1 MAKKKTAAITGVGA
15 YLPDY
20 ILDNMNEGFVL
31 LDTDQNILLI
41 NASACRAFG
50 VKKTEAQG
58 KNILHKRIVLR
69 GIQAVCLIVR
79 QSGSLHFAALRQIPR
94 VAKQVKFRR
103 AEGEQQRKTADAK
116 PSQPDRNTWI
126 VFCRSIFPTK

>member
-1 MAKKKTAAITGVGA
+1 MRRLEREKAKI
-15 YLPDY
+15 DY

-58 KNILHKRIVLR
+58 KNILHATRNIPLIDGVAAVLKKAPR
-69 GIQAVCLIVR
+69 GR
-79 QSGSLHFAALRQIPR
+79 RYAAAR
-94 VAKQVKFRR
+94 
-103 AEGEQQRKTADAK
+103 
-116 PSQPDRNTWI
+116 
-126 VFCRSIFPTK
+126 